1 MPSHPKYGKALRPLL
16 ESMYVSGVDMD
27 EVLVVLNDCGED
39 PDILRGY
46 DVLSGVRYVTIR
58 NNIYEYGVHV
68 GVVKAVH
75 DGLIPRTND
84 FVMLHDTCLAGKN
97 FKAKCLE
104 LQESSDAQIIWAT
117 DKGNFN
123 LGIYRYEAVEY
134 FDNLLK
140 GEMSME
146 KHFAIEM
153 EHNLNYMSPKRMR
166 VSQTFSNLN
175 VDTNLIGKFS
185 IYGDEKR
192 DIANITSMD
201 IYKIFLWVPH
211 GSKHPNT
218 ILN

>member
-1 MPSHPKYGKALRPLL
+1 
-16 ESMYVSGVDMD
+16 MYVSGVDMD
-27 EVLVVLNDCGED
+27 EVLVVLNDCGEEQ
-39 PDILRGY
+39 DILRGY

-58 NNIYEYGVHV
+58 NNIYEYGAHV
-68 GVVKAVH
+68 GTMKAVR
-75 DGLIPRTND
+75 DGLVPRTND

-140 GEMSME
+140 GETSME

-166 VSQTFSNLN
+166 VGQTFSNLHG
-175 VDTNLIGKFS
+175 NLVGKFNFFGTTS
-185 IYGDEKR
+185 KR
-192 DIANITSMD
+192 DVAHIEKMD
-201 IYKIFLWVPH
+201 IYKLFIWVPH
-211 GSKHPNT
+211 GSEHPNN
-218 ILN
+218 IC